1 MDELF
6 CPGYK
11 SKLIF
16 PLCRPERTLRPFSCE
31 RTDFVCL
38 IQLDPELSTSDYAPT
53 GWRLNTSITTE
64 KGSANETSKPDH
76 LVEQV
81 YAADNCKSQSEFVE
95 KAIQFYAGYLNTKN
109 ASAFLPEVLSTILI
123 GIMDDFAQRMGR
135 MLYKLSVE
143 QNLCNHILTADT
155 DMDQRTYQLM
165 RGRSV
170 REVDSTNGR
179 ITFKE
184 VLDFQKSV

>member
-1 MDELF
+1 MVK
-6 CPGYK
+6 GK
-11 SKLIF
+11 QKVTIF
-16 PLCRPERTLRPFSCE
+16 LTPSMKKKIEENYR
-31 RTDFVCL
+31 
-38 IQLDPELSTSDYAPT
+38 
-53 GWRLNTSITTE
+53 
-64 KGSANETSKPDH
+64 
-76 LVEQV
+76 
-81 YAADNCKSQSEFVE
+81 ADNCKSQSEFVE

-109 ASAFLPEVLSTILI
+109 ASAFLPEVLTTILI

-135 MLYKLSVE
+135 QLYKVAVE

-184 VLDFQKSV
+184 VLDFQRSV

>member
-1 MDELF
+1 MK
-6 CPGYK
+6 PY
-11 SKLIF
+11 
-16 PLCRPERTLRPFSCE
+16 R
-31 RTDFVCL
+31 
-38 IQLDPELSTSDYAPT
+38 IQKK
-53 GWRLNTSITTE
+53 E
-64 KGSANETSKPDH
+64 KCMISLVLQIQTKD
-76 LVEQV
+76 LVEQA

-123 GIMDDFAQRMGR
+123 GIMDDFAQRIGR
-135 MLYKLSVE
+135 QLYKVAVE

-184 VLDFQKSV
+184 VLDFQRSV

>member
-1 MDELF
+1 MSDVKKKHAFWL
-6 CPGYK
+6 
-11 SKLIF
+11 
-16 PLCRPERTLRPFSCE
+16 
-31 RTDFVCL
+31 
-38 IQLDPELSTSDYAPT
+38 TS
-53 GWRLNTSITTE
+53 
-64 KGSANETSKPDH
+64 ETKD

-184 VLDFQKSV
+184 VLDFQRSV

>member
-1 MDELF
+1 M
-6 CPGYK
+6 
-11 SKLIF
+11 
-16 PLCRPERTLRPFSCE
+16 
-31 RTDFVCL
+31 
-38 IQLDPELSTSDYAPT
+38 SDVKKKHAFWLTPKT
-53 GWRLNTSITTE
+53 
-64 KGSANETSKPDH
+64 KD

-109 ASAFLPEVLSTILI
+109 ASAFLPEVLTTILI
-123 GIMDDFAQRMGR
+123 GIMDDFAQRIGR
-135 MLYKLSVE
+135 QLYKVAVE
-143 QNLCNHILTADT
+143 QNLCNHILISDT

-184 VLDFQKSV
+184 VLDFQRSV

>member
-1 MDELF
+1 MVK
-6 CPGYK
+6 GK
-11 SKLIF
+11 QKVTIF
-16 PLCRPERTLRPFSCE
+16 LTPSMKKKIEENYR
-31 RTDFVCL
+31 
-38 IQLDPELSTSDYAPT
+38 
-53 GWRLNTSITTE
+53 
-64 KGSANETSKPDH
+64 
-76 LVEQV
+76 
-81 YAADNCKSQSEFVE
+81 ADNCRSQSEFVE
-95 KAIQFYAGYLNTKN
+95 KAVDFYLGYLNTKN

-135 MLYKLSVE
+135 QLYKLSVE
-143 QNLCNHILTADT
+143 QNLCNHILIADT

-184 VLDFQKSV
+184 VLDFQRSV

>member
-1 MDELF
+1 MVK
-6 CPGYK
+6 GK
-11 SKLIF
+11 QKVTIF
-16 PLCRPERTLRPFSCE
+16 LTPSMKKKIEENYR
-31 RTDFVCL
+31 
-38 IQLDPELSTSDYAPT
+38 
-53 GWRLNTSITTE
+53 
-64 KGSANETSKPDH
+64 
-76 LVEQV
+76 
-81 YAADNCKSQSEFVE
+81 ADNCRSQSEFVE
-95 KAIQFYAGYLNTKN
+95 KAVDFYLGYLNTKN
-109 ASAFLPEVLSTILI
+109 ASAFLPEVLTTILI

-184 VLDFQKSV
+184 VLDFQRSV

>member
-1 MDELF
+1 MVK
-6 CPGYK
+6 GK
-11 SKLIF
+11 QKVTIF
-16 PLCRPERTLRPFSCE
+16 LTPSMKKKIEENYR
-31 RTDFVCL
+31 
-38 IQLDPELSTSDYAPT
+38 
-53 GWRLNTSITTE
+53 
-64 KGSANETSKPDH
+64 
-76 LVEQV
+76 
-81 YAADNCKSQSEFVE
+81 ADNCRSQSEFVE
-95 KAIQFYAGYLNTKN
+95 KAVDFYLGYLNTKN

-123 GIMDDFAQRMGR
+123 GIMDDFAQRIGR
-135 MLYKLSVE
+135 QLYKLSVE

-184 VLDFQKSV
+184 VLDFQRSV

>member
-1 MDELF
+1 MVK
-6 CPGYK
+6 GK
-11 SKLIF
+11 QKVTIF
-16 PLCRPERTLRPFSCE
+16 LTLSMKKKIEENYR
-31 RTDFVCL
+31 
-38 IQLDPELSTSDYAPT
+38 
-53 GWRLNTSITTE
+53 
-64 KGSANETSKPDH
+64 
-76 LVEQV
+76 
-81 YAADNCKSQSEFVE
+81 ADNCKSQSEFVE
-95 KAIQFYAGYLNTKN
+95 KAVDFYLGYLNTKN
-109 ASAFLPEVLSTILI
+109 ASALLPEVLTTILI

-135 MLYKLSVE
+135 QLYKVAVE

-184 VLDFQKSV
+184 VLDFQRSV

>member
-1 MDELF
+1 MVK
-6 CPGYK
+6 GK
-11 SKLIF
+11 QKVTIF
-16 PLCRPERTLRPFSCE
+16 LTPSMKKKIE
-31 RTDFVCL
+31 
-38 IQLDPELSTSDYAPT
+38 
-53 GWRLNTSITTE
+53 
-64 KGSANETSKPDH
+64 ET
-76 LVEQV
+76 
-81 YAADNCKSQSEFVE
+81 YRADNCRSQSEFVE
-95 KAIQFYAGYLNTKN
+95 KAVDFYLGYLNTRN

-123 GIMDDFAQRMGR
+123 GIMDDFAQRIGR
-135 MLYKLSVE
+135 QLYKLSVE

>member
-1 MDELF
+1 MVK
-6 CPGYK
+6 GK
-11 SKLIF
+11 QKVTIF
-16 PLCRPERTLRPFSCE
+16 LTPSMKKKIEENYR
-31 RTDFVCL
+31 
-38 IQLDPELSTSDYAPT
+38 
-53 GWRLNTSITTE
+53 
-64 KGSANETSKPDH
+64 
-76 LVEQV
+76 
-81 YAADNCKSQSEFVE
+81 ADNCRSQSEFVE
-95 KAIQFYAGYLNTKN
+95 KAVDFYLGYLNTKN

-184 VLDFQKSV
+184 VLDFQRSV

>member
-1 MDELF
+1 MVK
-6 CPGYK
+6 GK
-11 SKLIF
+11 QKVTIF
-16 PLCRPERTLRPFSCE
+16 LTPSMKKKIEENYR
-31 RTDFVCL
+31 
-38 IQLDPELSTSDYAPT
+38 
-53 GWRLNTSITTE
+53 
-64 KGSANETSKPDH
+64 
-76 LVEQV
+76 
-81 YAADNCKSQSEFVE
+81 ADNCRSQSEFVE
-95 KAIQFYAGYLNTKN
+95 KAVDFYLGYLNTKN

-135 MLYKLSVE
+135 QLYKLSVE
-143 QNLCNHILTADT
+143 QNLCNHILIADT

>member
-1 MDELF
+1 MVK
-6 CPGYK
+6 GK
-11 SKLIF
+11 QKVTIF
-16 PLCRPERTLRPFSCE
+16 LTPSMKKKIEENYR
-31 RTDFVCL
+31 
-38 IQLDPELSTSDYAPT
+38 
-53 GWRLNTSITTE
+53 
-64 KGSANETSKPDH
+64 
-76 LVEQV
+76 
-81 YAADNCKSQSEFVE
+81 ADNCRSQSEFVE
-95 KAIQFYAGYLNTKN
+95 KAVDFYLGYLNTKN

-135 MLYKLSVE
+135 QLYKVAVE
-143 QNLCNHILTADT
+143 QNLCNHILISDT

-184 VLDFQKSV
+184 VLDFQRSV